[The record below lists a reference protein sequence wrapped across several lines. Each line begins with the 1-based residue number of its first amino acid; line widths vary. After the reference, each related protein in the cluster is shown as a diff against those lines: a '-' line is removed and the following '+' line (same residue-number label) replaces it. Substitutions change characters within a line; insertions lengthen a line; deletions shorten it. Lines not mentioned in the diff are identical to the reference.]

1 MKKKFC
7 GGILIFALFVTYFYM
22 QNTVPDEV
30 KITRGDPVKLESILP
45 ISLERKEDE
54 DEVATLASM
63 ALKKGS
69 STDMKDVAVKNSYA
83 MDCRLFGVIPLKEVY
98 VEEKSEKSLIPGGIP
113 VGIYVKTKGVLVIGT
128 SQVAGLGGEKRE
140 PAKYLL
146 KSGDYIQSVN
156 GQPVSTKEELIDL
169 VNHSGGEK
177 LVLGLERNGETIELA
192 METVQTGEQSYKI
205 GVWVRD
211 DLAGVGTMTFTDE
224 QGNYGAL
231 GHGVSDADTST
242 LITMEKGLLYRTDI
256 VGIIKGQK
264 GAPGELSGVINY
276 SSRYCLGSVEGNTR
290 AGVYGEL
297 NEIPPELA
305 DVKELPLGY
314 KQEVHLGKAEIIC
327 TLEEERK
334 SYEIEITQMNY
345 NTSEANKGIQ
355 FVVTDEELL
364 EKTGGIVQGMS
375 GSPIIQNGKLIGAVT
390 HVFVQDAAKGYGI
403 FAEKMVEESE
413 N

>member
-7 GGILIFALFVTYFYM
+7 GGILIFALFVTYFYL

-30 KITRGDPVKLESILP
+30 KITRGDQVELQSLLP
-45 ISLERKEDE
+45 LSLERKESE
-54 DEVATLASM
+54 NEVATFASM
-63 ALKKGS
+63 VLKKDNVA
-69 STDMKDVAVKNSYA
+69 DMGAVKNSYT

-98 VEEKSEKSLIPGGIP
+98 VEEEDEKSLIPGGIP

-128 SQVAGLGGEKRE
+128 SPVTGLNGQKLE

-146 KSGDYIQSVN
+146 KSGDYIQSVD
-156 GQPVSTKEELIDL
+156 GQPVSTKEELIDR
-169 VNHSGGEK
+169 VNQCGGQK
-177 LVLGLERNGETIELA
+177 LVLGLERNGESIELA
-192 METVQTGEQSYKI
+192 MEAVQTGEQSYKI

-224 QGNYGAL
+224 EGRYGAL

-264 GAPGELSGVINY
+264 GSPGELSGVINY

-290 AGVYGEL
+290 AGVYGKLNKIPIEL
-297 NEIPPELA
+297 KGVNEI
-305 DVKELPLGY
+305 PLGY

-327 TLEEERK
+327 TLEKERK
-334 SYEIEITQMNY
+334 SYEIEITQTNY

-355 FVVTDEELL
+355 FVVTDKELL

-390 HVFVQDAAKGYGI
+390 HVFVQDAARGYGI
-403 FAEKMVEESE
+403 FAEKMVEES
-413 N
+413 NK